1 MYFNSQTDYWNS
13 VAQNKEFTTN
23 LNYGLIA
30 PFIKQESHII
40 DYGCGYGRTLNE
52 FHEKGFKNLTGFDY
66 APEMISSGK
75 KRFPFLNLKVCQ
87 DNKMDINSDSVDLV
101 LLFAVLTC
109 IIDNGQQKELIDEIL
124 RVLKP
129 GGLIYL
135 NDFLLNDDE
144 RNRSRY
150 ESGFKKYVTYG
161 VFELPEGA
169 LLRHHDLFRIKELTK
184 DFRPEVNEKVLFKTM
199 NGHTSNGIIF
209 IGRKI

>member
-1 MYFNSQTDYWNS
+1 MHFTSQTDYWNS
-13 VAQNKEFTTN
+13 VAKSKEFTTN

-30 PFIKQESHII
+30 PFIKQESNIV

-52 FHEKGFKNLTGFDY
+52 FHEKGFNNLTGFDY
-66 APEMISSGK
+66 AAEMISSGK

-87 DNKMDINSDSVDLV
+87 DNKMNIPSDSTDLV

-109 IIDNGQQKELIDEIL
+109 IIDDEKQQELMDEIQ

-144 RNRSRY
+144 RNLSRY
-150 ESGFKKYVTYG
+150 EIGFNKYKTYG
-161 VFELPEGA
+161 VFELPEGV
-169 LLRHHDLFRIKELTK
+169 LLRHHAPLRMKELTK
-184 DFRPEVNEKVLFKTM
+184 NFIPVVDEKTIFKTM

-209 IGRKI
+209 IGRKR